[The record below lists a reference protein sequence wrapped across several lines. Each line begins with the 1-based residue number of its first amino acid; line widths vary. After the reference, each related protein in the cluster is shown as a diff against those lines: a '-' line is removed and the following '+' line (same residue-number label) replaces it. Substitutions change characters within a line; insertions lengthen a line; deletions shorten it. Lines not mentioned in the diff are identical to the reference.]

1 MAAYSD
7 MPKTPHENRSF
18 EAISRRLIAT
28 REAIGL
34 KQSEFAKRAGI
45 PINTYNQYEK
55 AVSQPRLDYAYAL
68 CDTYDITLDWIY
80 NGDPSGLPYRLAK
93 DLFKETA

>member
-7 MPKTPHENRSF
+7 MPTSNHQDRTF
-18 EAISRRLIAT
+18 EAIASRLIAT
-28 REAIGL
+28 REALGL

-45 PINTYNQYEK
+45 PVNTYNQYEK

-68 CDTYDITLDWIY
+68 HDTYGLTLDWIY
-80 NGDPSGLPYRLAK
+80 IGDPSGLPLRLAK
-93 DLFKETA
+93 ELFKETV

>member
-1 MAAYSD
+1 
-7 MPKTPHENRSF
+7 MPKSPNADRSF
-18 EAISRRLIAT
+18 EAIAQRLVQT
-28 REAIGL
+28 RQALGL

-68 CDTYDITLDWIY
+68 HDTYGITLDWLY
-80 NGDPSGLPYRLAK
+80 MGDPSGLPYRLAQE
-93 DLFKETA
+93 LFKETV